1 MNDLEYGILRGAVL
15 NALRY
20 GVPSQ
25 ALGVLQGA
33 GMVADV
39 SAYSDELEA
48 LYSWAFLAG
57 SCAIDRQFDDAQRK
71 AVNKTVIEGLSHD

>member
-1 MNDLEYGILRGAVL
+1 MTFQQFNTLRAAVL
-15 NALRY
+15 NTLRY
-20 GVPSQ
+20 GAPNQ
-25 ALGVLQGA
+25 ALGMLQGA